1 MISTSNFPDHALARQ
16 RKPPLK
22 FQESAVMRRSK
33 LTSVNALIQVNQAL
47 LGGLQASFDDG
58 LFSLDLP
65 LRKPL
70 GELFSCSGESDQSV
84 S

>member
-1 MISTSNFPDHALARQ
+1 LISTSNFPDHALARQ
-16 RKPPLK
+16 RKSSLK
-22 FQESAVMRRSK
+22 FQESAVMRSK